1 MACLIGI
8 QTIALSCIKE
18 IIKQEIK
25 QGVQQGNFTSWL
37 FSFSPSS
44 LLSTVGEGSFNVSCK
59 RRFRELKTADEEK
72 ALKKNPKSTRYVP
85 KSSCYK
91 LFQHSALHSPSTETK
106 AATRLFKRNVYYR
119 V

>member
-8 QTIALSCIKE
+8 QTIALSCIEE

-25 QGVQQGNFTSWL
+25 QSVQQGNSKSWL

-44 LLSTVGEGSFNVSCK
+44 LLSMVGGGSFNVSCK

-72 ALKKNPKSTRYVP
+72 ALLEKSKIDTICPKVF
-85 KSSCYK
+85 
-91 LFQHSALHSPSTETK
+91 LL
-106 AATRLFKRNVYYR
+106 
-119 V
+119 

>member
-1 MACLIGI
+1 M
-8 QTIALSCIKE
+8 
-18 IIKQEIK
+18 
-25 QGVQQGNFTSWL
+25 
-37 FSFSPSS
+37 SF
-44 LLSTVGEGSFNVSCK
+44 K

-72 ALKKNPKSTRYVP
+72 ALLEKSKIDTIVP

-91 LFQHSALHSPSTETK
+91 LFAHSALHSPSTETK